1 MRKTLET
8 IALGALAFL
17 FWITHQALYGPDP
30 LPDRIPTHFNLAGQP
45 DGWGSHSTLF
55 LLPVVASALY
65 LLITLGG
72 LLPASF
78 KAPIRVMAENRARLE
93 ALSHQMLAWFKV
105 DLVCLF
111 TWIQWSILDGARNG
125 NSKLSPAILPVFL
138 VAIFGALGWHIVAML
153 RTCKPAS
160 SS

>member
-1 MRKTLET
+1 
-8 IALGALAFL
+8 
-17 FWITHQALYGPDP
+17 
-30 LPDRIPTHFNLAGQP
+30 
-45 DGWGSHSTLF
+45 
-55 LLPVVASALY
+55 
-65 LLITLGG
+65 
-72 LLPASF
+72 
-78 KAPIRVMAENRARLE
+78 
-93 ALSHQMLAWFKV
+93 V